1 MAPNPLGTRLDFIV
15 RVRGDALRGVLVLV
29 PLVVAGCVTTA
40 PPRVAPGS
48 PLGPPELMT
57 CHKLGQFLICNP
69 AVELAS
75 E

>member
-1 MAPNPLGTRLDFIV
+1 MAPNPPGAQLDLFGKV
-15 RVRGDALRGVLVLV
+15 RSGMVRGALVLV
-29 PLVVAGCVTTA
+29 PLVVAGCATPA
-40 PPRVAPGS
+40 PMRLAPGS

-75 E
+75 R

>member
-1 MAPNPLGTRLDFIV
+1 MAPNPLGAWLDL
-15 RVRGDALRGVLVLV
+15 VRGGAICWLLAALPLALV
-29 PLVVAGCVTTA
+29 GCA
-40 PPRVAPGS
+40 PPAAPRVAPGS

-69 AVELAS
+69 VLELAS

>member
-1 MAPNPLGTRLDFIV
+1 MAPNPPGTRLDFGG
-15 RVRGDALRGVLVLV
+15 RVRGDALCGVLVLV
-29 PLVVAGCVTTA
+29 PMVLAGCGTPPA
-40 PPRVAPGS
+40 PQMAPGS

-69 AVELAS
+69 AVELAR

>member
-1 MAPNPLGTRLDFIV
+1 MTSNPLGVRRGFIG
-15 RVRGDALRGVLVLV
+15 RVRSGALRGVLVLV